1 MATTR
6 KKRGHPTN
14 IIPTRNSSS
23 SEKNN
28 NGLNVRNNKR
38 DASQEPFTPTTV
50 KKSKSTDDTTKND
63 DREEDEEEEKEV
75 VQELPH
81 TPTTTNGTDDDTT
94 TKSTTTNATAIRRN
108 ATSGKTAT
116 TNGDNDTNN
125 DIPLIMSSDDDDTTA
140 DLTTPTT
147 TTATATASK
156 KNDKKILPALAM
168 KKDKHIA
175 ENSIRIITAT
185 PDTKNK
191 QGGTHTLP
199 LTPPASASASASVES
214 PKKLIEEEDVSLKGY
229 TDEEWFSLMGWHFS
243 ENKDHDFVDKHGRL
257 YNYEDHFDRFEV
269 VQDKIQSLL
278 YDRLKNK
285 YGFEQIAVA
294 QNKSTSAP
302 GGGDHHRFPQIFIS
316 PDARTNSTMLVLVP
330 KVGEESPGQWD
341 RDLFTS
347 GEEGNF
353 LFASQFPYI
362 DMALEQ
368 GWGVVLCDP
377 NGGDLHDSDE
387 YREAHV
393 QYVWDDIVQPS
404 EATCVMYVA
413 FGEGTDAVLSILD
426 STRAAE
432 FRERVKAVVLLDGT
446 TGDKRKEKLDR
457 TWLNKHS
464 RSFMAKNGASP
475 GRNGT
480 KVNAAEEHELV
491 PGFALQAVF
500 AFLRG
505 QNGVF
510 IKTQISAQS
519 GSKSATK
526 TNCSTN
532 DSFNS
537 SSVQKPGST
546 SSRDVRHD
554 RRMMRLQSEKSNR
567 INNNGINA
575 MTNPKTTTSTARS
588 ITSSEVPRRGR
599 GRPRKHG

>member
-28 NGLNVRNNKR
+28 IGLNVRNNKR
-38 DASQEPFTPTTV
+38 DASQEPFTPTAV

-81 TPTTTNGTDDDTT
+81 TLTTTNVTDDDTT
-94 TKSTTTNATAIRRN
+94 TKPTATNATAIRRN
-108 ATSGKTAT
+108 ATNGKTAT
-116 TNGDNDTNN
+116 TNSDNDTNN
-125 DIPLIMSSDDDDTTA
+125 DIPLAMSSGDDDTTA
-140 DLTTPTT
+140 DPTT
-147 TTATATASK
+147 VTTTTATASK
-156 KNDKKILPALAM
+156 KNIKKILPALPM

-199 LTPPASASASASVES
+199 LTPPASASVSASVES
-214 PKKLIEEEDVSLKGY
+214 PKKLTEDEDDSLKGD

-243 ENKDHDFVDKHGRL
+243 ENKDHDFVDKHGKL
-257 YNYEDHFDRFEV
+257 YNYENHFDRFEF
-269 VQDKIQSLL
+269 VQDKIQSLV

-302 GGGDHHRFPQIFIS
+302 GGGDHHRFPRIFIS

-341 RDLFTS
+341 RDLFIT

-505 QNGVF
+505 QNGLF

-526 TNCSTN
+526 TNGSTN
-532 DSFNS
+532 DSINS

-554 RRMMRLQSEKSNR
+554 RRMMRLQNEKSNR
-567 INNNGINA
+567 INDNGINA
-575 MTNPKTTTSTARS
+575 MTKSKMTTSTARS
-588 ITSSEVPRRGR
+588 STSSEVPRRGR
-599 GRPRKHG
+599 GRPRKLG